1 MKLQQMI
8 EQVKKHHPEFSTN
21 EIIIMLNEAQDE
33 FSARTLVLEEATQF
47 TTVANQRYYGL
58 KDSILEVKSV
68 DLTDDDGN
76 AKTIKRLQGRPK
88 YRDLDNV

>member
-1 MKLQQMI
+1 MVDEGYSTRSKYAVFHMAVNSETADKLQA
-8 EQVKKHHPEFSTN
+8 EV
-21 EIIIMLNEAQDE
+21 D
-33 FSARTLVLEEATQF
+33 
-47 TTVANQRYYGL
+47 ANTGL